1 MKRIIIIFILFTVPG
16 LYAQDTLRL
25 NLQKSIDIALQ
36 NNHDLKIARL
46 EYEKAEEQVDEAFGR
61 SVLPKINGSVDYRR
75 AIKRGVII
83 LETPFFSGSFP
94 QGSENTLSI
103 GATIEQ
109 PLFNGAV
116 FYATRVAKVFAE
128 ISEKGYYL
136 SKANLIRDV
145 KRAYYSYLLA
155 QKFLDLSVITLKSA
169 EDNLKNTEALFRAG
183 IAPEYDYVRA
193 KVQVQNLLPEVRSA
207 KNSIILAAN
216 SLKIVM
222 GLDIDQP
229 LVIKDSL
236 LYNEIEVEDFNS
248 LIPVM
253 DSKNYTLQQLRLQIE
268 LQDKNVSYEFSKHFP
283 ELYFNGNWQTS
294 AQENDPRPFND
305 WRYNNSVYLGLNL
318 KIPIFNGWQTTSKVQ
333 QAKIDL
339 KKVEE
344 EYNKTT
350 KLLKNQLDDI
360 LLKIDETKDKIS
372 AYQATIKE
380 AQLGYDIS
388 QKRYANGLGT
398 QLENID
404 ALVALTR
411 AQVNYYNAIFDYY
424 NLHAQLE
431 ALLGNQGVVNN
442 E

>member
-1 MKRIIIIFILFTVPG
+1 MLFAFPA
-16 LYAQDTLRL
+16 LYAQDTLSL

-36 NNHDLKIARL
+36 NNHDLKIAKL
-46 EYEKAEEQVDEAFGR
+46 EYEKAEEQVSEAFGR
-61 SVLPKINGSVDYRR
+61 SVLPKISGAVNYRR
-75 AIKRGVII
+75 AIKRAVII

-103 GATIEQ
+103 GATLEQ
-109 PLFNGAV
+109 PLFTGAV

-128 ISEKGYYL
+128 ISEKSYYL

-155 QKFLDLSVITLKSA
+155 QKFLDLSVVTLKAA
-169 EDNLKNTEALFRAG
+169 EDNLKNAGALYHAG
-183 IAPEYDYVRA
+183 IAPEYDFVRA
-193 KVQVQNLLPEVRSA
+193 KVQVQNILPEVQNA

-222 GLDIDQP
+222 GLDIEQP
-229 LVIKDSL
+229 FIIKDSL
-236 LYNEIEVEDFNS
+236 SYNEIKVEDFNS

-253 DSKNYTLQQLRLQIE
+253 SKKNFTLQQLKLQIE
-268 LQDKNVSYEFSKHFP
+268 LQDKNVSYQYSKHFP
-283 ELYFNGNWQTS
+283 ELYFSGNWQAT
-294 AQENDPRPFND
+294 AQENDLRSFKR
-305 WRYNNSVYLGLNL
+305 WRYINSLYVGLNL

-333 QAKIDL
+333 QAKINL
-339 KKVEE
+339 KQVRE
-344 EYNKTT
+344 EYKKTT
-350 KLLKNQLDDI
+350 KLLKNQLDEI
-360 LLKIDETKDKIS
+360 LLKIDEMKNKIS

-404 ALVALTR
+404 ALVELTR
-411 AQVNYYNAIFDYY
+411 AKVNYYNAIFDYY
-424 NLHAQLE
+424 NLLAQLE
-431 ALLGNQGVVNN
+431 ALLGNQGIVNN

>member
-1 MKRIIIIFILFTVPG
+1 
-16 LYAQDTLRL
+16 
-25 NLQKSIDIALQ
+25 
-36 NNHDLKIARL
+36 
-46 EYEKAEEQVDEAFGR
+46 
-61 SVLPKINGSVDYRR
+61 
-75 AIKRGVII
+75 
-83 LETPFFSGSFP
+83 
-94 QGSENTLSI
+94 
-103 GATIEQ
+103 
-109 PLFNGAV
+109 
-116 FYATRVAKVFAE
+116 
-128 ISEKGYYL
+128 
-136 SKANLIRDV
+136 
-145 KRAYYSYLLA
+145 
-155 QKFLDLSVITLKSA
+155 
-169 EDNLKNTEALFRAG
+169 
-183 IAPEYDYVRA
+183 
-193 KVQVQNLLPEVRSA
+193 VQVQNILPEVQSA

-229 LVIKDSL
+229 LVVKDSL

-253 DSKNYTLQQLRLQIE
+253 DSKNFTLQQLRLQIE

-294 AQENDPRPFND
+294 AQENDPRSFNR
-305 WRYNNSVYLGLNL
+305 WRYVNSVYIGLNL

-333 QAKIDL
+333 QAEIDL
-339 KKVEE
+339 KQVQEQYK
-344 EYNKTT
+344 KTT
-350 KLLKNQLDDI
+350 KVLKNQLDDI

-411 AQVNYYNAIFDYY
+411 AKVNYYNAIFDYY